1 LSARTLRPESAAIR
15 HATALLSREAAA
27 QRLLLLLSDG
37 RPNDVDLYAGRY
49 GLEDTRQAFAEAR
62 VQGIH
67 PFCLTVDREAPSYAS
82 RVFGDGAYA
91 MLRHPERL
99 PEVLVGVL
107 RQLLRG

>member
-1 LSARTLRPESAAIR
+1 
-15 HATALLSREAAA
+15 
-27 QRLLLLLSDG
+27 LLSDG
-37 RPNDVDLYAGRY
+37 RPNDVDLYEGRY